1 MYLCILR
8 FVGTICVREEVL
20 SGRCALDGDKAGN
33 KLRGMLRA
41 TLDLLRKAPNK
52 LTSVNGTGAYS
63 MEAQRLK
70 CEHLFR
76 YLARFG
82 SLVVAFLLCLGV
94 FLLPL
99 PATGSEVPSAL
110 AMANMPRLDLE
121 TNGNGYPLEGTY
133 VVGPGEE
140 AEDGEKSPLKAVLL
154 TMLLLTLC
162 FGLSVGW
169 LLRNAQR
176 QGALSSLAFVHR
188 SFATTCEDLPSL
200 GVLRL

>member
-1 MYLCILR
+1 M
-8 FVGTICVREEVL
+8 REEVL
-20 SGRCALDGDKAGN
+20 SGRCALDGNKAGN

-52 LTSVNGTGAYS
+52 LTGVNGTGAYS
-63 MEAQRLK
+63 MEARRLR
-70 CEHLFR
+70 CEHRFR
-76 YLARFG
+76 YVARFG

-99 PATGSEVPSAL
+99 PASGSEVPSAL
-110 AMANMPRLDLE
+110 AVANLPRLDVE
-121 TNGNGYPLEGTY
+121 TNGNGHPLDGTY
-133 VVGPGEE
+133 LVAPAEE
-140 AEDGEKSPLKAVLL
+140 AEDGEKSPLNAELL

-176 QGALSSLAFVHR
+176 QGALCSLAVVHP
-188 SFATTCEDLPSL
+188 SLAITCEDLPSL
-200 GVLRL
+200 GVFRL